1 MSLDELRALLSD
13 DLKKAMKAGRGREVS
28 ALRAF
33 MTALDNSTAQSQAT
47 VPRGATEAPRR
58 EPSPAE
64 MAAVLRQQIEE
75 RAAAIETYSRL
86 RMETRLRASTPR
98 SPPWSAIES
107 AFDSAPHQGSTMKAP
122 TMGWMV
128 QKNW

>member
-13 DLKKAMKAGRGREVS
+13 DLKTAMKAGCGREVS

-58 EPSPAE
+58 EPSQAE
-64 MAAVLRQQIEE
+64 MAAVLTRQIEE

-86 RMETRLRASTPR
+86 RMVDEIEGINSEIAALERYRERLR
-98 SPPWSAIES
+98 
-107 AFDSAPHQGSTMKAP
+107 
-122 TMGWMV
+122 
-128 QKNW
+128 